1 MQLLSH
7 SERRTFWVPIN
18 GVKIP
23 RDFEERGR
31 ITKPYSLKLAEWMAQ
46 WGVRLVNG
54 GLRIEEAIPLG
65 IRDIICEL
73 HTPEQDSRKKEYRG
87 RLGGERR
94 LANE

>member
-1 MQLLSH
+1 
-7 SERRTFWVPIN
+7 
-18 GVKIP
+18 VKFP
-23 RDFEERGR
+23 ADFEKGGR
-31 ITKPYSLKLAEWMAQ
+31 ITEPYSSKLAEWMAQ
-46 WGVRLVNG
+46 WGVRLING

-65 IRDIICEL
+65 IRDIVCEL